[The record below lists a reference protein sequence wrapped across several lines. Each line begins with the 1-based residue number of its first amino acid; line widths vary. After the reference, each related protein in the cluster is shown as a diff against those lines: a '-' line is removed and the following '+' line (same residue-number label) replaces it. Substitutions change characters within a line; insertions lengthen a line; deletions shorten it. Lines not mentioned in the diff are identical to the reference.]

1 MLIISKDNKK
11 HAVRILA
18 HAMKPENW
26 YRPGPGVIPPG
37 DRGDDYHV
45 NFDGLLSVVFS
56 FSVTMEKIPE
66 LGIKPRDV
74 IRHLSVMSTRS
85 KWLPPSLHRLHHRF
99 LVWVHRWGEL
109 IQAHED
115 VIMRPGEDWAIMPHP
130 RERTIVAVQKVPSE
144 ELAQMSLLGKA

>member
-85 KWLPPSLHRLHHRF
+85 SGYPHPFTVLTIASWF
-99 LVWVHRWGEL
+99 GFTGGESDPG
-109 IQAHED
+109 AED
-115 VIMRPGEDWAIMPHP
+115 VIMRPGEDWAVMPHP
-130 RERTIVAVQKVPSE
+130 RERTIVAVQKVPPE